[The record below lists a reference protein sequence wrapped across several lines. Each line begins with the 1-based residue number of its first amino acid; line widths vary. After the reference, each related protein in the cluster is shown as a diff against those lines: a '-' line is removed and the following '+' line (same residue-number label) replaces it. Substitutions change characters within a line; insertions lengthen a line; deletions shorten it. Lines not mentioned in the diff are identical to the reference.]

1 MPSAIPGEPATASCG
16 SRRSSGFT
24 ACESRSRDP
33 KQARRRSPESLAQEP
48 EDERDH
54 NRDHEPGDDREI
66 EGKAV
71 ALDVDVARQPAES
84 EPRDERPGEPQDDQQ
99 NAGDDQPTAHY
110 RRPPAR
116 TAS

>member
-1 MPSAIPGEPATASCG
+1 MPSAIPGEPATASPG

-24 ACESRSRDP
+24 AYESRSRDP
-33 KQARRRSPESLAQEP
+33 KRARRRSPASLAQEP

-54 NRDHEPGDDREI
+54 DRDHEPGDDREI

-71 ALDVDVARQPAES
+71 ALDVDVARQPAEP
-84 EPRDERPGEPQDDQQ
+84 ELRDERPREPQDDQQ
-99 NAGDDQPTAHY
+99 NVGDDQPMAHY
-110 RRPPAR
+110 RRLPVR